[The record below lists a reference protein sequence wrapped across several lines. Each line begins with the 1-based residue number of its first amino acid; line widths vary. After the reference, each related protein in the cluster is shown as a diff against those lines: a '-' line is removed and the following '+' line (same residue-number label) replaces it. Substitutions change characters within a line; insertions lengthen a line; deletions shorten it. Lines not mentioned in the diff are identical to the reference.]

1 MSNSA
6 DTFTVLAAN
15 FKEVYGDL
23 HNLIPDTAK
32 LMKLIP
38 FKPKAKIGNEYVEAV
53 KLTHEHG
60 VTYSVSDNNS
70 GALVTLTTPIPLT
83 LADAKV
89 TSAAM
94 LLRAQIGYDAF
105 ARAEG
110 GDKVAFKDASE
121 LVVEDLLESI
131 TKRLEISLLY
141 GASSTG
147 IGQIPQSGI
156 TSASAGVATVVLDAS
171 QWATGIWVGSEGALV
186 DIYHGTTILNSNVH
200 LVVTTV
206 DPDNY
211 TLTLT
216 ETDATT
222 NTDVAAC
229 KTYTDSNADAF
240 IVFAGT
246 LSAAGV
252 IQEMWGIDKVV
263 TYASTSLWN
272 ISSTACALWH
282 GNTYSAGSANL
293 TMGKLQSAIQ
303 KAVQKGLDGDVTV
316 IVNPATWATLNT
328 DLAALRRFV
337 EDSTE
342 GELGVESIKY
352 LYSGGKMDVVAYN
365 LCKEGEAFI
374 LPKKGV
380 FRIGAADIGF
390 KLPGGDNGFLHVPD
404 RMGYEFR
411 LFSSQAFFTPFVAKL
426 VKITYIVNS

>member
-1 MSNSA
+1 MANSA
-6 DTFTVLAAN
+6 DTFTVLAGN

-23 HNLIPDTAK
+23 HNVIPDTAK
-32 LMKLIP
+32 LMKMIP
-38 FKPKAKIGNEYVEAV
+38 YKPKAKIGNEYVEAV

-60 VTYSVSDNNS
+60 VTYSQSDNNA
-70 GALVTLTTPIPLT
+70 GALVTLTTPVPLT
-83 LADAKV
+83 LLDAKV
-89 TSAAM
+89 TSSAM

-141 GASSTG
+141 GSSPTG
-147 IGQIPQSGI
+147 VGGIPQNGFTNVTTAFTI
-156 TSASAGVATVVLDAS
+156 VLLPA
-171 QWATGIWVGSEGALV
+171 QWATGVWVGSENAHIDV
-186 DIYHGTTILNSNVH
+186 YHGSTKM
-200 LVVTTV
+200 
-206 DPDNY
+206 DPTADMIITAIDVDNY
-211 TLTLT
+211 TISGTMNATDAGTLT
-216 ETDATT
+216 
-222 NTDVAAC
+222 
-229 KTYTDSNADAF
+229 TYVGSNADAF
-240 IVFAGT
+240 IVFSGSYGNEMIGLDAAV
-246 LSAAGV
+246 LSA
-252 IQEMWGIDKVV
+252 
-263 TYASTSLWN
+263 STLWN
-272 ISSTACALWH
+272 IANTYALWKA
-282 GNTYSAGSANL
+282 NVYSSAAANL

-303 KAVQKGLDGDVTV
+303 KAVQKGLDGDVNV

-328 DLAALRRFV
+328 DIAALRRFV

-352 LYSGGKMDVVAYN
+352 LYSGGKMDIVSYN
-365 LCKEGEAFI
+365 LIKEGECFI

-380 FRIGAADIGF
+380 NRIGAADIGF

-426 VKITYIVNS
+426 VKVTGIVNS

>member
-1 MSNSA
+1 MANSA
-6 DTFTVLAAN
+6 DTFNVLSGN

-32 LMKLIP
+32 LMKLMP
-38 FKPKAKIGNEYVEAV
+38 YKPKAKIGNEFVEAV

-60 VTYSVSDNNS
+60 VTYSSTDNNA
-70 GALVTLTTPIPLT
+70 GALVTLSTPIPLT
-83 LADAKV
+83 LLDAKV
-89 TSAAM
+89 TSSVL

-131 TKRLEISLLY
+131 TKRLEICLLY
-141 GASSTG
+141 GSSPTG
-147 IGQIPQSGI
+147 IGGIPQGGSEDSGTTLTI
-156 TSASAGVATVVLDAS
+156 ILNPA
-171 QWATGIWVGSEGALV
+171 QWATGIWVGSENAQI
-186 DIYHGTTILNSNVH
+186 DIYHGSTKLNALAP
-200 LVVTTV
+200 LVVTSV
-206 DPDNY
+206 NPDTY
-211 TLTLT
+211 TIVATGNA
-216 ETDATT
+216 TDT
-222 NTDVAAC
+222 AAIDL
-229 KTYTDSNADAF
+229 YTDSNADAF
-240 IVFAGT
+240 IVFTGSFGNEMAGLDDVCLNT
-246 LSAAGV
+246 G
-252 IQEMWGIDKVV
+252 
-263 TYASTSLWN
+263 TLWN
-272 ISSTACALWH
+272 IDASQYALWSA
-282 GNTYSAGSANL
+282 NTYSAGSANL

-303 KAVQKGLDGDVTV
+303 KAVQKGLDGDVNV

-352 LYSGGKMDVVAYN
+352 LYAGGKMDVMAYN
-365 LCKEGEAFI
+365 LCKEGECFI
-374 LPKKGV
+374 MPKKGV
-380 FRIGAADIGF
+380 NRIGAADIGF

-426 VKITYIVNS
+426 VKVYNIVNS

>member
-1 MSNSA
+1 MANSA
-6 DTFTVLAAN
+6 DTFSVLQGN

-32 LMKLIP
+32 MMKMIP
-38 FKPKAKIGNEYVEAV
+38 YKPKAKIGNEFVEAV

-60 VTYSVSDNNS
+60 VTYSQSDNNA
-70 GALVTLTTPIPLT
+70 GALVTLSTPIPLT
-83 LADAKV
+83 LLDAKV
-89 TSAAM
+89 MSSVL

-110 GDKVAFKDASE
+110 GDKVAFRDASE

-141 GASSTG
+141 GSSPTG
-147 IGQIPQSGI
+147 IGGIPLGGVTDVTTTATI
-156 TSASAGVATVVLDAS
+156 VLSAA
-171 QWATGIWVGSEGALV
+171 QWATGIWVGSENANV
-186 DIYHGTTILNSNVH
+186 DSYHGSTKINTNAVF
-200 LVVTTV
+200 VVSSV
-206 DPDNY
+206 NPDTY
-211 TLTLT
+211 TLVLT
-216 ETDATT
+216 G
-222 NTDVAAC
+222 NSTDVAALG
-229 KTYTDSNADAF
+229 TYTDSNADAF
-240 IVFAGT
+240 LVFTG
-246 LSAAGV
+246 SFGN
-252 IQEMWGIDKVV
+252 EMSGLDAVCLN
-263 TYASTSLWN
+263 TGNLWN
-272 ISSTACALWH
+272 INAGSYALWTA
-282 GNTYSAGSANL
+282 NTYSAGSANL

-303 KAVQKGLDGDVTV
+303 KAVQKGLDGDVNV

-352 LYSGGKMDVVAYN
+352 LYAGGKMDVVAYN
-365 LCKEGEAFI
+365 LCKEGECFI
-374 LPKKGV
+374 MPKKGV
-380 FRIGAADIGF
+380 NRIGAADIGF

-426 VKITYIVNS
+426 VKITSIVNS

>member
-6 DTFTVLAAN
+6 DTFTVLAGN

-23 HNLIPDTAK
+23 HNVIPDTAK
-32 LMKLIP
+32 LMKLLP

-60 VTYSVSDNNS
+60 ITYSQTDNNA
-70 GALVTLTTPIPLT
+70 GALVTLATPIPLT
-83 LADAKV
+83 LLDAKV
-89 TSAAM
+89 TSSAM

-141 GASSTG
+141 GSSPDG
-147 IGQIPQSGI
+147 LAQVAIGGNV
-156 TSASAGVATVVLDAS
+156 TNVGGVLTIVVPAA
-171 QWATGIWVGSEGALV
+171 QWATGIWVGSENAQI
-186 DIYHGTTILNSNVH
+186 DIYQNGAKTNTNAPF
-200 LVVTTV
+200 VVTSV
-206 DPDNY
+206 DPDTY
-211 TLTLT
+211 TLVLT
-216 ETDATT
+216 GNSTDA
-222 NTDVAAC
+222 AAVVTASA
-229 KTYTDSNADAF
+229 TYTT
-240 IVFAGT
+240 T
-246 LSAAGV
+246 LYFTGSFGN
-252 IQEMWGIDKVV
+252 EMFGIDYVMQN
-263 TYASTSLWN
+263 ASTLWN
-272 ISSTACALWH
+272 INASSYALWTA
-282 GNTYSAGSANL
+282 NQYDAGAANL

-303 KAVQKGLDGDVTV
+303 KAVQKGLDGDVNV
-316 IVNPATWATLNT
+316 ICNPATWATLNT

-352 LYSGGKMDVVAYN
+352 MYAGGKMDVVAYN
-365 LCKEGEAFI
+365 LCKEGECFI

-380 FRIGAADIGF
+380 NRIGAADIGF

-404 RMGYEFR
+404 KMGYEFR

-426 VKITYIVNS
+426 VKIYDISNS

>member
-1 MSNSA
+1 MANSA
-6 DTFTVLAAN
+6 DTFTVLAGN

-32 LMKLIP
+32 LMKMLP
-38 FKPKAKIGNEYVEAV
+38 YKSKAKIGNEFVEAV

-60 VTYSVSDNNS
+60 VTYSASDNNA
-70 GALVTLTTPIPLT
+70 GALVTLSTPIPLT
-83 LADAKV
+83 LLDAKV
-89 TSAAM
+89 TSSVL

-131 TKRLEISLLY
+131 TKRLEICLLY
-141 GASSTG
+141 GSSATG
-147 IGQIPQSGI
+147 IGGIPQGGASDNGSGVS
-156 TSASAGVATVVLDAS
+156 TLVLDAS
-171 QWATGIWVGSEGALV
+171 QWATGIWVGSENALV
-186 DIYHGTTILNSNVH
+186 DVYHGATKLNSTAAMR
-200 LVVTTV
+200 VTTV
-206 DPDNY
+206 NPDTY

-216 ETDATT
+216 ETDAAT
-222 NTDVAAC
+222 NTSAAAI
-229 KTYTDSNADAF
+229 TSYVTSNADAY
-240 IVFAGT
+240 IVFTG
-246 LSAAGV
+246 SYGN
-252 IQEMWGIDKVV
+252 EMMGIDAVV
-263 TYASTSLWN
+263 TYNSTNLWN
-272 ISSTACALWH
+272 IDSSAYTLWH

-303 KAVQKGLDGDVTV
+303 KAVQKGLDGDVNV

-337 EDSTE
+337 EDSSE

-352 LYSGGKMDVVAYN
+352 MYAGGKMDVVAYN
-365 LCKEGEAFI
+365 LCKEGECFI

-380 FRIGAADIGF
+380 NRIGAADIGF

-411 LFSSQAFFTPFVAKL
+411 LFSSQAFFTPFVAKM
-426 VKITYIVNS
+426 VKITSIVNS

>member
-1 MSNSA
+1 MANSA
-6 DTFTVLAAN
+6 DTFTVLAGN

-32 LMKLIP
+32 LMKMIP
-38 FKPKAKIGNEYVEAV
+38 YKPKAKIGNEYVEAV

-60 VTYSVSDNNS
+60 VTYSQTDNNA
-70 GALVTLTTPIPLT
+70 GALVTLTTPVPLT
-83 LADAKV
+83 LLDAKV
-89 TSAAM
+89 TSSAM

-141 GASSTG
+141 GSSPTG
-147 IGQIPQSGI
+147 VGGIPL
-156 TSASAGVATVVLDAS
+156 AGFTNVSTAFTIVLSPA
-171 QWATGIWVGSEGALV
+171 QWATGVWVGSENAHIDV
-186 DIYHGTTILNSNVH
+186 YHGSTKM
-200 LVVTTV
+200 
-206 DPDNY
+206 DPTADMIITAIDVDNY
-211 TLTLT
+211 TITGTMNASDAAALTT
-216 ETDATT
+216 Y
-222 NTDVAAC
+222 VA
-229 KTYTDSNADAF
+229 SNADAF
-240 IVFAGT
+240 IVFSGSFGNEMIGLDAAI
-246 LSAAGV
+246 LSA
-252 IQEMWGIDKVV
+252 
-263 TYASTSLWN
+263 SSLWN
-272 ISSTACALWH
+272 IANTYALWKA
-282 GNTYSAGSANL
+282 NVYSSAAANL

-303 KAVQKGLDGDVTV
+303 KAVQKGLDGDVNV

-328 DLAALRRFV
+328 DIAALRRFV

-352 LYSGGKMDVVAYN
+352 LYSGGKMDIVSYN
-365 LCKEGEAFI
+365 LVKEGECYI

-380 FRIGAADIGF
+380 NRIGAADIGF

-426 VKITYIVNS
+426 VKVNGIVNS

>member
-1 MSNSA
+1 MANSA
-6 DTFTVLAAN
+6 DTFTVLAGN

-32 LMKLIP
+32 LMKMIP

-60 VTYSVSDNNS
+60 VTYSQSDNNA
-70 GALVTLTTPIPLT
+70 GALVTLSTPIPLT
-83 LADAKV
+83 LLDAKV
-89 TSAAM
+89 TSSAM

-131 TKRLEISLLY
+131 TKRLEISVLY
-141 GASSTG
+141 GSSPTG
-147 IGQIPQSGI
+147 IGGIPMAG
-156 TSASAGVATVVLDAS
+156 ASDNGAGVLTLVLSPA
-171 QWATGIWVGSEGALV
+171 QWATGIWVGSENALV
-186 DIYHGTTILNSNVH
+186 DVYHSSTKLNTTAPFR
-200 LVVTTV
+200 VTSV
-206 DPDNY
+206 NPDTY
-211 TLTLT
+211 TIVLT
-216 ETDATT
+216 ETDAPT
-222 NTDVAAC
+222 NTSAAAVTAYVAGA
-229 KTYTDSNADAF
+229 SDAY
-240 IVFAGT
+240 IVFTGAFGN
-246 LSAAGV
+246 
-252 IQEMWGIDKVV
+252 EMFGIDYVMLN
-263 TYASTSLWN
+263 TATLWN
-272 ISSTACALWH
+272 IPSSSYALWTA
-282 GNTYSAGSANL
+282 NVYTALSANL

-303 KAVQKGLDGDVTV
+303 KAVQKGLDGDVNV

-352 LYSGGKMDVVAYN
+352 LYSGGKMDIVAYN

-380 FRIGAADIGF
+380 NRIGAADIGF

-426 VKITYIVNS
+426 VKVTNIVNS

>member
-1 MSNSA
+1 MANSA
-6 DTFTVLAAN
+6 DTFTVLAGN

-23 HNLIPDTAK
+23 HNVIPDTAK
-32 LMKLIP
+32 LMKMIP
-38 FKPKAKIGNEYVEAV
+38 YKPKAKIGNEYVEAV

-60 VTYSVSDNNS
+60 VTYSQSDNNA
-70 GALVTLTTPIPLT
+70 GALVTLTTPVPLT
-83 LADAKV
+83 LLDAKV
-89 TSAAM
+89 TSSAM

-141 GASSTG
+141 GSSPTG
-147 IGQIPQSGI
+147 VGGIPQNGFTNVTTAFTI
-156 TSASAGVATVVLDAS
+156 VLLPA
-171 QWATGIWVGSEGALV
+171 QWATGVWVGSENAHIDV
-186 DIYHGTTILNSNVH
+186 YHGSTKM
-200 LVVTTV
+200 
-206 DPDNY
+206 DPTADMIITAIDVDNY
-211 TLTLT
+211 TISGTMNATDAGTLT
-216 ETDATT
+216 
-222 NTDVAAC
+222 
-229 KTYTDSNADAF
+229 TYVGSNADAF
-240 IVFAGT
+240 IVFSGSYGNEMIGLDAAV
-246 LSAAGV
+246 LSA
-252 IQEMWGIDKVV
+252 
-263 TYASTSLWN
+263 STLWN
-272 ISSTACALWH
+272 IANTYALWKA
-282 GNTYSAGSANL
+282 NVYSSAAANL

-303 KAVQKGLDGDVTV
+303 KAVQKGLDGDVNV

-328 DLAALRRFV
+328 DIAALRRFV

-352 LYSGGKMDVVAYN
+352 LYSGGKMDIVSYN
-365 LCKEGEAFI
+365 LVKEGECFI

-380 FRIGAADIGF
+380 NRIGAADIGF

-426 VKITYIVNS
+426 VKVTGIVNS

>member
-1 MSNSA
+1 MANSA
-6 DTFTVLAAN
+6 DTFTVLAGN

-32 LMKLIP
+32 LMKMIP
-38 FKPKAKIGNEYVEAV
+38 YKPKAKIGNEYVEAV

-60 VTYSVSDNNS
+60 VTYSQSDNNA
-70 GALVTLTTPIPLT
+70 GALVTLTTPVPLT
-83 LADAKV
+83 LLDAKV
-89 TSAAM
+89 QSSAM

-141 GASSTG
+141 GSSPTGVAGIPLNGVTSSSTNFV
-147 IGQIPQSGI
+147 I
-156 TSASAGVATVVLDAS
+156 VLDAA
-171 QWATGIWVGSEGALV
+171 QWATGIWVGSENAHIDV
-186 DIYHGTTILNSNVH
+186 YHGSTKMDPTADMIITAIDVDNRTITGTMS
-200 LVVTTV
+200 
-206 DPDNY
+206 
-211 TLTLT
+211 
-216 ETDATT
+216 A
-222 NTDVAAC
+222 
-229 KTYTDSNADAF
+229 TDSAALDTYSASNSDLF
-240 IVFAGT
+240 IVFSGSFGNEMVGIDAAM
-246 LSAAGV
+246 LSA
-252 IQEMWGIDKVV
+252 
-263 TYASTSLWN
+263 STLWN
-272 ISSTACALWH
+272 IANTYALWKA
-282 GNTYSAGSANL
+282 NTYDAGTANL

-303 KAVQKGLDGDVTV
+303 KAVQKGLDGDVNV

-328 DLAALRRFV
+328 DIAALRRFV

-352 LYSGGKMDVVAYN
+352 LYSGGKMDIVSYN
-365 LCKEGEAFI
+365 LVKEGECFI

-380 FRIGAADIGF
+380 NRIGAADVGF

-411 LFSSQAFFTPFVAKL
+411 LFESQAFFTPFVAKL
-426 VKITYIVNS
+426 VKVYNIVNS

>member
-1 MSNSA
+1 MANSA
-6 DTFTVLAAN
+6 DTFTVLAGN

-32 LMKLIP
+32 LMKMIP
-38 FKPKAKIGNEYVEAV
+38 YKPKAKIGNEYVEAV

-60 VTYSVSDNNS
+60 VTYSQSDNNA
-70 GALVTLTTPIPLT
+70 GALVTLTTPVPLT
-83 LADAKV
+83 LLDAKV
-89 TSAAM
+89 QSSAM

-141 GASSTG
+141 GSSPTGVAGIPLNGVTSSSTNFV
-147 IGQIPQSGI
+147 I
-156 TSASAGVATVVLDAS
+156 VLDAS
-171 QWATGIWVGSEGALV
+171 QWATGIWVGSENAHIDV
-186 DIYHGTTILNSNVH
+186 YHGSTKMDPTADMIITAIDVDTRTITGTMS
-200 LVVTTV
+200 
-206 DPDNY
+206 
-211 TLTLT
+211 
-216 ETDATT
+216 A
-222 NTDVAAC
+222 
-229 KTYTDSNADAF
+229 TDSAALDTYSASNSDLF
-240 IVFAGT
+240 IVFSGSFGNEMVGIDAAM
-246 LSAAGV
+246 LSA
-252 IQEMWGIDKVV
+252 
-263 TYASTSLWN
+263 STLWN
-272 ISSTACALWH
+272 IANTYALWKA
-282 GNTYSAGSANL
+282 NTYSAGTANL

-303 KAVQKGLDGDVTV
+303 KAVQKGLDGDVNV

-328 DLAALRRFV
+328 DIAALRRFV

-352 LYSGGKMDVVAYN
+352 LYSGGKMDIVSYN
-365 LCKEGEAFI
+365 LVKEGECFI

-380 FRIGAADIGF
+380 NRIGAADVGF

-411 LFSSQAFFTPFVAKL
+411 LFESQAFFTPFVAKL
-426 VKITYIVNS
+426 VKVSAIVNS

>member
-1 MSNSA
+1 MANSA
-6 DTFTVLAAN
+6 DTFSVLAGN

-32 LMKLIP
+32 LMKLFP
-38 FKPKAKIGNEYVEAV
+38 YKPKAKIGNEFVEAV

-60 VTYSVSDNNS
+60 VTYSSTDNNA
-70 GALVTLTTPIPLT
+70 GALVTLSTPIPLT
-83 LADAKV
+83 LLDAKV
-89 TSAAM
+89 SSSVL

-141 GASSTG
+141 GSSPDGIGLVSTEGNATASST
-147 IGQIPQSGI
+147 
-156 TSASAGVATVVLDAS
+156 TLTVIMTAD
-171 QWATGIWVGSEGALV
+171 QWATGIWVGSENAQV
-186 DIYHGTTILNSNVH
+186 DFYHSTTKLNTNAPCIVA
-200 LVVTTV
+200 TV
-206 DPDNY
+206 NPDTY
-211 TLTLT
+211 TLTFT
-216 ETDATT
+216 VNATDGSAIQ
-222 NTDVAAC
+222 
-229 KTYTDSNADAF
+229 TYNASNADMYM
-240 IVFAGT
+240 VFTGSYGNEMSGLDAVCVNTGT
-246 LSAAGV
+246 
-252 IQEMWGIDKVV
+252 
-263 TYASTSLWN
+263 LWN
-272 ISSTACALWH
+272 IAASSYALWTA
-282 GNTYSAGSANL
+282 NIYDAGSANL

-316 IVNPATWATLNT
+316 LVNPATWATLNT

-352 LYSGGKMDVVAYN
+352 MYAGGKMDVVAYN
-365 LCKEGEAFI
+365 LVKEGQAFI
-374 LPKKGV
+374 CPKKGV
-380 FRIGAADIGF
+380 NRIGAADIGF

-426 VKITYIVNS
+426 VKIKNIVNS

>member
-1 MSNSA
+1 MANSA
-6 DTFTVLAAN
+6 DTFTVLAGN

-32 LMKLIP
+32 MMKMIP

-60 VTYSVSDNNS
+60 VTYSSSDNNA
-70 GALVTLTTPIPLT
+70 GALVTLSTPIPLT
-83 LADAKV
+83 LLDAKV
-89 TSAAM
+89 TSSAM

-131 TKRLEISLLY
+131 TKRLEISVLY
-141 GASSTG
+141 GASLTG
-147 IGQIPQSGI
+147 IGGIPLAGAEDNGSG
-156 TSASAGVATVVLDAS
+156 VLTVILNAA
-171 QWATGIWVGSEGALV
+171 QWATGIWVGSENAQV
-186 DIYHGTTILNSNVH
+186 DIYHGSTKLNTSAPFT
-200 LVVTTV
+200 VTSV
-206 DPDNY
+206 NPDTY

-216 ETDATT
+216 ETDAPT
-222 NTDVAAC
+222 NTSAAAVDA
-229 KTYTDSNADAF
+229 YTDANSDAF
-240 IVFAGT
+240 IVFTG
-246 LSAAGV
+246 SFGN
-252 IQEMWGIDKVV
+252 EMTGIDAVM
-263 TYASTSLWN
+263 TNTGTLWN
-272 ISSTACALWH
+272 IASSSYALWTA
-282 GNTYSAGSANL
+282 NVYDALSANL

-303 KAVQKGLDGDVTV
+303 KAVQKGLDGDVNV

-352 LYSGGKMDVVAYN
+352 LYSGGKMDIVAYN
-365 LCKEGEAFI
+365 LCKEGECFI

-380 FRIGAADIGF
+380 NRIGAADIGF

-426 VKITYIVNS
+426 VKVKNIVNS

>member
-1 MSNSA
+1 MANSA
-6 DTFTVLAAN
+6 DTFTVLAGN

-23 HNLIPDTAK
+23 HNVIPDTAK

-60 VTYSVSDNNS
+60 VTYSQSDNNA
-70 GALVTLTTPIPLT
+70 GALVTLSTPIPLT
-83 LADAKV
+83 LLDAKV
-89 TSAAM
+89 TSSAM

-131 TKRLEISLLY
+131 TKRLEVSLLY
-141 GASSTG
+141 GSSPTG
-147 IGQIPQSGI
+147 IGGIPMGGATDNGSGVSTI
-156 TSASAGVATVVLDAS
+156 ILSPA
-171 QWATGIWVGSEGALV
+171 QWATGIWVGSENALV
-186 DIYHGTTILNSNVH
+186 DVYHGSTKLNSTAPMR
-200 LVVTTV
+200 VTSV
-206 DPDNY
+206 NPDTY
-211 TLTLT
+211 TLVLT
-216 ETDATT
+216 ETDAPT
-222 NTDVAAC
+222 NTSAAAITAYVAAN
-229 KTYTDSNADAF
+229 SDAF
-240 IVFAGT
+240 IVFTG
-246 LSAAGV
+246 SFGN
-252 IQEMWGIDKVV
+252 EMIGIDSVMLSN
-263 TYASTSLWN
+263 TTLWN
-272 ISSTACALWH
+272 IDSSAFALWH
-282 GNTYSAGSANL
+282 ANVFDAGSANL

-316 IVNPATWATLNT
+316 ICNPATWATLNT

-352 LYSGGKMDVVAYN
+352 LYSGGKMDVVSYN
-365 LCKEGEAFI
+365 LCKEGEVFVM
-374 LPKKGV
+374 PKKGV
-380 FRIGAADIGF
+380 NRIGAADIGF

-426 VKITYIVNS
+426 VKIKNVVNS

>member
-1 MSNSA
+1 MGNSA
-6 DTFTVLAAN
+6 DTFTVLAGN

-60 VTYSVSDNNS
+60 ITYSASDNNA
-70 GALVTLTTPIPLT
+70 GALVTLSTPIPLT
-83 LADAKV
+83 LLDAKV
-89 TSAAM
+89 TSSAM

-131 TKRLEISLLY
+131 TKRLEVSILY
-141 GASSTG
+141 GSSATG
-147 IGQIPQSGI
+147 IGGIPQSGA
-156 TSASAGVATVVLDAS
+156 TAPGNGVLTLVLSAA
-171 QWATGIWVGSEGALV
+171 QWATGIWVGSENALV
-186 DIYHGTTILNSNVH
+186 DVYHSSTKLNSTAPFR
-200 LVVTTV
+200 VVSV
-206 DPDNY
+206 NPDTY
-211 TLTLT
+211 TLSLL

-222 NTDVAAC
+222 DTSAAAV
-229 KTYTDSNADAF
+229 KTYVDSNADAYL
-240 IVFAGT
+240 VFTGSYGNEMVGLDAAV
-246 LSAAGV
+246 LSN
-252 IQEMWGIDKVV
+252 
-263 TYASTSLWN
+263 TTLWN
-272 ISSTACALWH
+272 IDSSVYTLWK

-316 IVNPATWATLNT
+316 ILNPATWATLNT

-352 LYSGGKMDVVAYN
+352 LYSGGKMDVVSYN
-365 LCKEGEAFI
+365 LCKEGECFI
-374 LPKKGV
+374 MPKKGV
-380 FRIGAADIGF
+380 NRIGAADIGF

-426 VKITYIVNS
+426 VKITSIVNS

>member
-1 MSNSA
+1 MANSA
-6 DTFTVLAAN
+6 DTFTVLAGN

-32 LMKLIP
+32 LMKMIP
-38 FKPKAKIGNEYVEAV
+38 FKPKAKIGNQYIEAV

-60 VTYSVSDNNS
+60 VTYSQTDNNS
-70 GALVTLTTPIPLT
+70 GALVTLSTPVPLT
-83 LADAKV
+83 LLDAKV
-89 TSAAM
+89 TSSAM

-131 TKRLEISLLY
+131 TKRLEISMLY
-141 GASSTG
+141 GSSPTGVAGIPLNGVTASSVNFS
-147 IGQIPQSGI
+147 I
-156 TSASAGVATVVLDAS
+156 VLDAA
-171 QWATGIWVGSEGALV
+171 QWATGIWVGSENAQIDVYHGSTKMDPTAPMIITAIDVDNRTITGTMSSSDSGAL
-186 DIYHGTTILNSNVH
+186 DTYSASNSD
-200 LVVTTV
+200 L
-206 DPDNY
+206 
-211 TLTLT
+211 
-216 ETDATT
+216 
-222 NTDVAAC
+222 
-229 KTYTDSNADAF
+229 F
-240 IVFAGT
+240 IVFTG
-246 LSAAGV
+246 SFGN
-252 IQEMWGIDKVV
+252 EMVGID
-263 TYASTSLWN
+263 AAMLSSSTLWN
-272 ISSTACALWH
+272 IANTYALWKA
-282 GNTYSAGSANL
+282 NTYSAGSANL

-303 KAVQKGLDGDVTV
+303 KAVQKGLDGDVNV

-352 LYSGGKMDVVAYN
+352 LYSGGKMDIVSYN
-365 LCKEGEAFI
+365 LVKEGECFI

-380 FRIGAADIGF
+380 NRIGAADVGF

-411 LFSSQAFFTPFVAKL
+411 LFESQAFFTPFVAKL
-426 VKITYIVNS
+426 VKITDIVN

>member
-1 MSNSA
+1 MANSA
-6 DTFTVLAAN
+6 DTFTVLAGN

-32 LMKLIP
+32 LMKMIP
-38 FKPKAKIGNEYVEAV
+38 YKPKAKIGNEYVEAV

-60 VTYSVSDNNS
+60 VTYSQSDNNA
-70 GALVTLTTPIPLT
+70 GALVTLTTPVPLT
-83 LADAKV
+83 LLDAKV
-89 TSAAM
+89 QSSAM

-141 GASSTG
+141 GSSPTGVAGIPLNGVTASSTNFS
-147 IGQIPQSGI
+147 I
-156 TSASAGVATVVLDAS
+156 VLDAS
-171 QWATGIWVGSEGALV
+171 QWATGIWVGSENAHIDV
-186 DIYHGTTILNSNVH
+186 YHGSTKMDPTADMIITAIDVDNRTITGTMSASDSAALDTYSASNSD
-200 LVVTTV
+200 L
-206 DPDNY
+206 
-211 TLTLT
+211 
-216 ETDATT
+216 
-222 NTDVAAC
+222 
-229 KTYTDSNADAF
+229 F
-240 IVFAGT
+240 IVFSGSFGNEMVGIDAAM
-246 LSAAGV
+246 LSA
-252 IQEMWGIDKVV
+252 
-263 TYASTSLWN
+263 STLWN
-272 ISSTACALWH
+272 IANTYALWKA
-282 GNTYSAGSANL
+282 NTYSAGSANL

-303 KAVQKGLDGDVTV
+303 KAVQKGLDGDVNV

-328 DLAALRRFV
+328 DIAALRRFV

-352 LYSGGKMDVVAYN
+352 LYSGGKMDIVSYN
-365 LCKEGEAFI
+365 LVKEGECFI

-380 FRIGAADIGF
+380 NRIGAADVGF

-411 LFSSQAFFTPFVAKL
+411 LFESQAFFTPFIAKL
-426 VKITYIVNS
+426 VKVSSIVNS

>member
-1 MSNSA
+1 MANSA
-6 DTFTVLAAN
+6 DTFSVLQGN

-32 LMKLIP
+32 MMKMIP
-38 FKPKAKIGNEYVEAV
+38 YKPKAKIGNEFVEAV

-60 VTYSVSDNNS
+60 VTYSQSDNNA
-70 GALVTLTTPIPLT
+70 GALVTLSTPIPLT
-83 LADAKV
+83 LLDAKV
-89 TSAAM
+89 MSSVL

-141 GASSTG
+141 GSSPTG
-147 IGQIPQSGI
+147 IGGIPQAGTTDSSGTLTI
-156 TSASAGVATVVLDAS
+156 VLSPA
-171 QWATGIWVGSEGALV
+171 QWATGIWVGSENANV
-186 DIYHGTTILNSNVH
+186 DIYHGSTKINSIAV
-200 LVVTTV
+200 LVVSSV
-206 DPDNY
+206 NPD
-211 TLTLT
+211 
-216 ETDATT
+216 
-222 NTDVAAC
+222 
-229 KTYTDSNADAF
+229 TYTIVVTGNATDTAAVNTYVTSNADAF
-240 IVFAGT
+240 IVFTG
-246 LSAAGV
+246 SFGN
-252 IQEMWGIDKVV
+252 EMSGLDAVCLN
-263 TYASTSLWN
+263 TGNLWN
-272 ISSTACALWH
+272 INAGSYALWSA
-282 GNTYSAGSANL
+282 NTYSAGSANL

-303 KAVQKGLDGDVTV
+303 KAVQKGLDGDVNV
-316 IVNPATWATLNT
+316 LVNPATWATLNT

-352 LYSGGKMDVVAYN
+352 MYAGGKMDVVAYN
-365 LCKEGEAFI
+365 LCKEGECFI

-380 FRIGAADIGF
+380 NRIGAADIGF
-390 KLPGGDNGFLHVPD
+390 KRPGGDNGFLHVPD

-426 VKITYIVNS
+426 VKVYAIVNS

>member
-1 MSNSA
+1 MANSA
-6 DTFTVLAAN
+6 DTFAVLAGN

-32 LMKLIP
+32 MMKMIP
-38 FKPKAKIGNEYVEAV
+38 YKPKAKIGNEFVEAV

-60 VTYSVSDNNS
+60 VTYSSTDNNA
-70 GALVTLTTPIPLT
+70 GALVTLSTPIPLT
-83 LADAKV
+83 LLDAKV
-89 TSAAM
+89 TSSVL

-131 TKRLEISLLY
+131 TKRLEICLLY
-141 GASSTG
+141 GSSPTG
-147 IGQIPQSGI
+147 IGGIPQAG
-156 TSASAGVATVVLDAS
+156 TSDSTGTLTIVLLPA
-171 QWATGIWVGSEGALV
+171 QWATGIWVGSENAQV
-186 DIYHGTTILNSNVH
+186 DVYHGSTKLNTNAP
-200 LVVTTV
+200 LVVKSV
-206 DPDNY
+206 NPD
-211 TLTLT
+211 
-216 ETDATT
+216 
-222 NTDVAAC
+222 
-229 KTYTDSNADAF
+229 TYTIVVTGNSTDTAAINTYVTSNADAF
-240 IVFAGT
+240 IVFTGSFGNEMAGLDDVCLNT
-246 LSAAGV
+246 G
-252 IQEMWGIDKVV
+252 
-263 TYASTSLWN
+263 TLWN
-272 ISSTACALWH
+272 IDASQYALWSA
-282 GNTYSAGSANL
+282 NTYSAGSANL

-303 KAVQKGLDGDVTV
+303 KAVQKGLDGDVNV

-352 LYSGGKMDVVAYN
+352 MYAGGKMDVVAYN
-365 LCKEGEAFI
+365 LCKEGECFI
-374 LPKKGV
+374 MPKKGV
-380 FRIGAADIGF
+380 NRIGAADIGF

-426 VKITYIVNS
+426 VKVYNIVNS

>member
-1 MSNSA
+1 MANSA
-6 DTFTVLAAN
+6 DTFTVLAGN

-32 LMKLIP
+32 LMKMIP

-60 VTYSVSDNNS
+60 VTYSQSDNNA
-70 GALVTLTTPIPLT
+70 GALVTLTTPVPLT
-83 LADAKV
+83 LLDAKV
-89 TSAAM
+89 TSSAM

-131 TKRLEISLLY
+131 TKRLEISILY
-141 GASSTG
+141 GSSPTGVGADTVLGGVVASGVNFT
-147 IGQIPQSGI
+147 I
-156 TSASAGVATVVLDAS
+156 TLTAA
-171 QWATGIWVGSEGALV
+171 QWATGIWVGSENAHIGV
-186 DIYHGTTILNSNVH
+186 YHGSTKMDPTADMVITAIDVDARTITGTMSASDSAALNS
-200 LVVTTV
+200 
-206 DPDNY
+206 Y
-211 TLTLT
+211 S
-216 ETDATT
+216 AG
-222 NTDVAAC
+222 NTDL
-229 KTYTDSNADAF
+229 Y
-240 IVFAGT
+240 IVFSGSYGNEMIGLDAAV
-246 LSAAGV
+246 LSA
-252 IQEMWGIDKVV
+252 
-263 TYASTSLWN
+263 SSLWN
-272 ISSTACALWH
+272 IANTYALWKA
-282 GNTYSAGSANL
+282 NTYDVLAANL

-303 KAVQKGLDGDVTV
+303 KAVQKGLDGDVNV
-316 IVNPATWATLNT
+316 VVNPATWATLNT

-352 LYSGGKMDVVAYN
+352 LYSGGKMDIVSYN
-365 LCKEGEAFI
+365 LCKEGECFI

-380 FRIGAADIGF
+380 NRIGAADIGF

-426 VKITYIVNS
+426 VKIYDIVNS

>member
-1 MSNSA
+1 MANSA
-6 DTFTVLAAN
+6 DTFNVLSGN

-32 LMKLIP
+32 MMKLIP
-38 FKPKAKIGNEYVEAV
+38 YKPKAKIGNEFVEAV

-60 VTYSVSDNNS
+60 VTYSATDNNA
-70 GALVTLTTPIPLT
+70 GALVTLSTPIPLT
-83 LADAKV
+83 LLDAKV
-89 TSAAM
+89 TSSVL

-131 TKRLEISLLY
+131 TKRLEICLLY
-141 GASSTG
+141 GSSPTG
-147 IGQIPQSGI
+147 IGGIPQ
-156 TSASAGVATVVLDAS
+156 AGTTDSTGTLTIVLLPA
-171 QWATGIWVGSEGALV
+171 QWATGIWIGSENAQV
-186 DIYHGTTILNSNVH
+186 DVYHGSTKLNTNAP
-200 LVVTTV
+200 LVVKSV
-206 DPDNY
+206 NPD
-211 TLTLT
+211 
-216 ETDATT
+216 
-222 NTDVAAC
+222 
-229 KTYTDSNADAF
+229 TYTIVLTGNSTDTAAINTYVTSNADAF
-240 IVFAGT
+240 LVFTGSFGNEMAGLDDVCLNT
-246 LSAAGV
+246 G
-252 IQEMWGIDKVV
+252 
-263 TYASTSLWN
+263 TLWN
-272 ISSTACALWH
+272 IDASQYALWSA
-282 GNTYSAGSANL
+282 NTYNAGSANL

-303 KAVQKGLDGDVTV
+303 KAVQKGLDGDVSV

-352 LYSGGKMDVVAYN
+352 MYAGGKMDVIAYN
-365 LCKEGEAFI
+365 LCKEGECFI
-374 LPKKGV
+374 MPKKGIN
-380 FRIGAADIGF
+380 RIGAADIGF

-426 VKITYIVNS
+426 VKVFGIVNS

>member
-1 MSNSA
+1 MANSA
-6 DTFTVLAAN
+6 DTFTVLAGN

-32 LMKLIP
+32 LMKMIP

-60 VTYSVSDNNS
+60 VTYSTSDNNS
-70 GALVTLTTPIPLT
+70 GALVTLSTPIPLT
-83 LADAKV
+83 LLDAKV
-89 TSAAM
+89 TSSAM

-131 TKRLEISLLY
+131 TKRLEVSVLY
-141 GASSTG
+141 GTSPTG
-147 IGQIPQSGI
+147 IGGIPTGGASDNGSGVS
-156 TSASAGVATVVLDAS
+156 TLVLSAA
-171 QWATGIWVGSEGALV
+171 QWATGIWVGSENALV
-186 DIYHGTTILNSNVH
+186 DVYHSSTKLNTSAAMR
-200 LVVTTV
+200 VTSV
-206 DPDNY
+206 NPDTY
-211 TLTLT
+211 TLVLT
-216 ETDATT
+216 ETDAPT
-222 NTDVAAC
+222 NTSAAAITAYVAGA
-229 KTYTDSNADAF
+229 ADAF
-240 IVFAGT
+240 IVFTG
-246 LSAAGV
+246 SFGN
-252 IQEMWGIDKVV
+252 EMIGID
-263 TYASTSLWN
+263 STMLNNTTQWN
-272 ISSTACALWH
+272 IDASVYTLWH
-282 GNTYSAGSANL
+282 ANVYDALSANL

-303 KAVQKGLDGDVTV
+303 KAVQKGLDGDVNV

-352 LYSGGKMDVVAYN
+352 LYSGGKMDIIAYN
-365 LCKEGEAFI
+365 LCKEGECFI

-380 FRIGAADIGF
+380 NRIGAADIGF

-411 LFSSQAFFTPFVAKL
+411 LFSSQAFFTPFIAKL
-426 VKITYIVNS
+426 VKVKNIVNS

>member
-1 MSNSA
+1 MANSA
-6 DTFTVLAAN
+6 DTFTVLAGN

-32 LMKLIP
+32 LMKMIP

-60 VTYSVSDNNS
+60 VTYSQSDNNA
-70 GALVTLTTPIPLT
+70 GALVTLTTPVPLT
-83 LADAKV
+83 LLDAKV
-89 TSAAM
+89 TSSAM

-141 GASSTG
+141 GSAPTG
-147 IGQIPQSGI
+147 VGAI
-156 TSASAGVATVVLDAS
+156 TTLAGVVAVGVNFTITLTAA
-171 QWATGIWVGSEGALV
+171 QWATGIWVGSENAHIDV
-186 DIYHGTTILNSNVH
+186 YHGAVKMDPTADMVITSIDVDARTITGTMSAA
-200 LVVTTV
+200 
-206 DPDNY
+206 DSAA
-211 TLTLT
+211 LT
-216 ETDATT
+216 AYSAA
-222 NTDVAAC
+222 NTDL
-229 KTYTDSNADAF
+229 Y
-240 IVFAGT
+240 IVFSGSYGNEMIGLDAAI
-246 LSAAGV
+246 LSA
-252 IQEMWGIDKVV
+252 
-263 TYASTSLWN
+263 SSLWN
-272 ISSTACALWH
+272 IANTYALWKA
-282 GNTYSAGSANL
+282 NVYSAASANL

-303 KAVQKGLDGDVTV
+303 KAVQKGLDGDVNV
-316 IVNPATWATLNT
+316 VVNPATWATLNT

-352 LYSGGKMDVVAYN
+352 LYSGGKMDIVSYN
-365 LCKEGEAFI
+365 LCKEGECFI

-380 FRIGAADIGF
+380 NRIGAADIGF

-426 VKITYIVNS
+426 VKITDIVNS

>member
-1 MSNSA
+1 
-6 DTFTVLAAN
+6 
-15 FKEVYGDL
+15 
-23 HNLIPDTAK
+23 
-32 LMKLIP
+32 MKLIP
-38 FKPKAKIGNEYVEAV
+38 FKTKAKIGNEYVEAV

-60 VTYSVSDNNS
+60 VTYSTTDNNA
-70 GALVTLTTPIPLT
+70 GALVTLSAPIPLT
-83 LADAKV
+83 LLDAKV

-131 TKRLEISLLY
+131 TKRLESSTLY
-141 GASSTG
+141 GTSPTG
-147 IGQIPQSGI
+147 IAGIPQSGA
-156 TSASAGVATVVLDAS
+156 TDSSGTLTLVLSAA
-171 QWATGIWVGSEGALV
+171 QWATGIWVGSENAQV
-186 DIYHGTTILNSNVH
+186 DIYHTATKINTNAV
-200 LVVTTV
+200 LVVSSVNPST
-206 DPDNY
+206 Y
-211 TLTLT
+211 TLILT
-216 ETDATT
+216 GNATDT
-222 NTDVAAC
+222 AAV
-229 KTYTDSNADAF
+229 KTYVDSNADAF
-240 IVFAGT
+240 IVFTG
-246 LSAAGV
+246 SFGN
-252 IQEMWGIDKVV
+252 EMLGIDYVM
-263 TYASTSLWN
+263 TNTSATLWN
-272 ISSTACALWH
+272 IPASSYALWTA
-282 GNTYSAGSANL
+282 NVYDAGSAAL

-303 KAVQKGLDGDVTV
+303 SAVQKGLDGDVTV
-316 IVNPATWATLNT
+316 LINPATWANLNT

-365 LCKEGEAFI
+365 LVKQGEAFI

-380 FRIGAADIGF
+380 NRIGAADVGF

-426 VKITYIVNS
+426 VKIKNIVNQ

>member
-1 MSNSA
+1 MANSA
-6 DTFTVLAAN
+6 DTFTVLAGN

-32 LMKLIP
+32 LMKMIP

-60 VTYSVSDNNS
+60 VTYSQSDNNS
-70 GALVTLTTPIPLT
+70 GALVTLSTPVPLT
-83 LADAKV
+83 LLDAKV
-89 TSAAM
+89 TSSAM

-131 TKRLEISLLY
+131 TKRLEISVLY
-141 GASSTG
+141 GSSPTGVGGIPLNGVTSSSTNFV
-147 IGQIPQSGI
+147 I
-156 TSASAGVATVVLDAS
+156 VLDAS
-171 QWATGIWVGSEGALV
+171 QWATGIWVGSENAQIDV
-186 DIYHGTTILNSNVH
+186 YHGSTKMDPTAPMIITAIDVDTRTITGTMSSADSAALDTYSASNSD
-200 LVVTTV
+200 L
-206 DPDNY
+206 
-211 TLTLT
+211 
-216 ETDATT
+216 
-222 NTDVAAC
+222 
-229 KTYTDSNADAF
+229 F
-240 IVFAGT
+240 IVFSGSFGNEMIGIDAAM
-246 LSAAGV
+246 LSA
-252 IQEMWGIDKVV
+252 
-263 TYASTSLWN
+263 STLWN
-272 ISSTACALWH
+272 IANTYALWKA
-282 GNTYSAGSANL
+282 NTYSSGGANL

-303 KAVQKGLDGDVTV
+303 KAVQKGLDGDVNV

-328 DLAALRRFV
+328 DIAALRRFV

-352 LYSGGKMDVVAYN
+352 LYSGGKMDIVSYN
-365 LCKEGEAFI
+365 LVKEGECFI

-380 FRIGAADIGF
+380 NRIGAADVGF

-411 LFSSQAFFTPFVAKL
+411 LFESQAFFTPFVAKL
-426 VKITYIVNS
+426 VKITSIVNS